1 MKFLEGEEITL
12 KELMAGL
19 RKGVIANKLVPVMA
33 GTALRNKGV
42 QPLLDA
48 IVRYLPS
55 PLDVPRWWAR
65 IRHTG
70 EKVERA
76 ARC

>member
-1 MKFLEGEEITL
+1 
-12 KELMAGL
+12 MAGL
-19 RKGVIANKLVPVMA
+19 RKGVIANELVPVMA

-55 PLDVPRWWAR
+55 PLDVPPVK
-65 IRHTG
+65 G
-70 EKVERA
+70 MDPNYG
-76 ARC
+76 